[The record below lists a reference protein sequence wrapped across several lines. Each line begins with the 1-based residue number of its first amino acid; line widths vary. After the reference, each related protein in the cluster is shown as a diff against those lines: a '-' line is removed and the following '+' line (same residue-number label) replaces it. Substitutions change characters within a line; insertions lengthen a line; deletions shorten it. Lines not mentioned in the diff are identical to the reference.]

1 MKNNAK
7 SNWYWIIVTY
17 GLSVG
22 DIVGIFVLLILL
34 GNGG

>member
-1 MKNNAK
+1 MKNGAK
-7 SNWYWIIVTY
+7 STSHWIIVTY